1 MGPVHQV
8 EFRGAHGS
16 NLTNPARRKCGAL
29 KPAARLSALAT
40 TTFVVSPREPRPCR
54 GCRCNDL
61 TVFNIGGNKFR
72 LITAIHYNRHKIFIR
87 AVLTHTEYTHGT
99 WKRRK

>member
-29 KPAARLSALAT
+29 KPAARLSTLAT
-40 TTFVVSPREPRPCR
+40 KQFVVSPREARP
-54 GCRCNDL
+54 NYA
-61 TVFNIGGNKFR
+61 GGNPAF
-72 LITAIHYNRHKIFIR
+72 TAFWANAQNSHSPVFGGGAANVY
-87 AVLTHTEYTHGT
+87 
-99 WKRRK
+99 